1 MQSQRMC
8 RHSRPKPPSNL
19 KILHP
24 TCPAPRQTHRGV
36 PLLHDDDLPKPW
48 RTWKAKST
56 GNMERNLALNR
67 ASPAGKT
74 FLPWAHHDR
83 RGPSGR
89 GKSSALPAAIYP
101 VTPCPSWQG
110 RRECDAS
117 CPFLPRQNCDRTSRQ
132 AAMSTSRK
140 HLILETYFFPLR
152 TKALKGKKKRKEEE
166 REGEREKGVTISQE
180 GFREHPWLFVE
191 HAIEQEADKRHPATK
206 EMMQSR
212 HFKHVHGCLSGL
224 TFQTRAIK
232 LRHGLIF
239 KDTIGK
245 GHAKLIGT
253 LGVGIIDWRGELAAK
268 RAGSRSRAGLL
279 RVWQEGWR
287 TGWAGSTVSQHELA
301 APAPAAR
308 LQEE

>member
-24 TCPAPRQTHRGV
+24 TRPAPRQTHRGV

-101 VTPCPSWQG
+101 ATPCPSWQG
-110 RRECDAS
+110 RRECEAS

-152 TKALKGKKKRKEEE
+152 TKALKGKKKKERRRKRGRE
-166 REGEREKGVTISQE
+166 RERGDHLPGRLQGAS
-180 GFREHPWLFVE
+180 L
-191 HAIEQEADKRHPATK
+191 AL
-206 EMMQSR
+206 
-212 HFKHVHGCLSGL
+212 C
-224 TFQTRAIK
+224 
-232 LRHGLIF
+232 
-239 KDTIGK
+239 
-245 GHAKLIGT
+245 GT
-253 LGVGIIDWRGELAAK
+253 CY
-268 RAGSRSRAGLL
+268 RAGSRQETSSYKGDDAVKAFQTRTRLPFRADISNKGY
-279 RVWQEGWR
+279 
-287 TGWAGSTVSQHELA
+287 
-301 APAPAAR
+301 
-308 LQEE
+308 